1 MSGSLSSGLFSAGAS
16 PLQLGLAALF
26 GSGADGNVVI
36 LSGTTTITRDMQY
49 GNLTISGSGALVT
62 NGYRVFVSG
71 VLDLSQAGAGAIAAA
86 KAASSTTLARPWA
99 ALTSYPIGAGNSLYV
114 AGTGLRLGDAVAT
127 QNFACF

>member
-1 MSGSLSSGLFSAGAS
+1 MSGSLASGLFSAGAS
-16 PLQLGLAALF
+16 PSQLGLAALF
-26 GSGADGNVVI
+26 
-36 LSGTTTITRDMQY
+36 
-49 GNLTISGSGALVT
+49 GSGALVT

-114 AGTGLRLGDAVAT
+114 AGTGLRLAMRSPRRTSRASKP
-127 QNFACF
+127 